1 MTPAISFE
9 ELLAWNEETSDF
21 WKAHLDANPT
31 LLQLPCGIGGAEV
44 DLVLVDRQSPILAA
58 SRYRTLIFPN
68 QSA

>member
-31 LLQLPCGIGGAEV
+31 LLQLPCGIGGAENV
-44 DLVLVDRQSPILAA
+44 QDFVRHIWAVEWMRSSIC
-58 SRYRTLIFPN
+58 T
-68 QSA
+68 